1 MKLPRSRKKVP
12 TARRLRR
19 DSTDAERTL
28 WLHLRDRRLEGWKFR
43 RQVSIDP
50 YIVDFL
56 CLDAKLVIEV
66 DGGQHDENR
75 ANDEVRTRFLE
86 GFGLRVIRFWNN
98 EVLGNLEG
106 VLERILI
113 ELKQRWEKPDSS

>member
-1 MKLPRSRKKVP
+1 MKHPRSRKKVP

-28 WLHLRDRRLEGWKFR
+28 WLQLRDRRLEGWKFR

-75 ANDEVRTRFLE
+75 AKDEVRTRFLE

-113 ELKQRWEKPDSS
+113 ELKQRWEKQDSS

>member
-28 WLHLRDRRLEGWKFR
+28 WLQLRDRRLEGWKFR

-75 ANDEVRTRFLE
+75 AKDEVRTRFLE

-106 VLERILI
+106 VLEGILI

>member
-28 WLHLRDRRLEGWKFR
+28 WLQLRDRRLQGWKFR

-75 ANDEVRTRFLE
+75 AKDEVRTRFLE

-113 ELKQRWEKPDSS
+113 ELKQRWEKQDSP

>member
-19 DSTDAERTL
+19 NSTDAERTL
-28 WLHLRDRRLEGWKFR
+28 WRRLRDRRLEGWKFR
-43 RQVSIDP
+43 RQVSIAP

-75 ANDEVRTRFLE
+75 TKDEVRTRFLE

-98 EVLGNLEG
+98 EVLGNLDG

-113 ELKQRWEKPDSS
+113 ELKQRWEKQYPS